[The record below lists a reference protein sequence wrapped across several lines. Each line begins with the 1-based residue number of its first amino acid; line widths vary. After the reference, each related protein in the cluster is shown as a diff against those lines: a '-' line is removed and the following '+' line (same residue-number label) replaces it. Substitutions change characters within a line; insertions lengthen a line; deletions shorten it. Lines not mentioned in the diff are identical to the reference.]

1 MSAELEFDLF
11 ESIKLM
17 HYSHICTP
25 VNCWYSVLFLCTNE
39 RRNSNVEPWSHA
51 QGCCHRQSCT
61 QKSIDI
67 EFYVFTI
74 KKIDTKNTQ
83 TESFAW
89 SENLVIC
96 SKKYKYNVQTGF
108 VSFNMILLPLW
119 TVYLN
124 VKLRSALLTIVSF
137 AYSQPRKFVPQ
148 AITLSRH
155 NKMWEFICD
164 AFTSDCSHSPVHIH
178 CLS

>member
-1 MSAELEFDLF
+1 MSAELEFDSF

-108 VSFNMILLPLW
+108 VSFNMIIAIVNCVFEREIKKCIIDHRLFCLFSTKKVCSTSNYFVTTQQNVRIHLW
-119 TVYLN
+119 CVH
-124 VKLRSALLTIVSF
+124 LRL
-137 AYSQPRKFVPQ
+137 
-148 AITLSRH
+148 
-155 NKMWEFICD
+155 
-164 AFTSDCSHSPVHIH
+164 FT
-178 CLS
+178 